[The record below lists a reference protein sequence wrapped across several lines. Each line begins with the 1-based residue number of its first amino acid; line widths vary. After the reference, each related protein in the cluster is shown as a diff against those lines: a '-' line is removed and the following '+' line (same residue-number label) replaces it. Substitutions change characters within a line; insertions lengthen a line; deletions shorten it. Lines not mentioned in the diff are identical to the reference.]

1 MDLVDEQDGVG
12 PLAQLAE
19 QRLETF
25 LEVAA
30 VLGTGQQRTK
40 IQRIHDAIAQQIG
53 YLIIDDPLRQPF
65 GDSRLADARLTDQQR
80 VVLATP
86 RQDLCDPLDLVLA
99 ADQRIDPPLPGQLVQ
114 VAGIG
119 VQRIA
124 GSTRLAAVLVL
135 HVGIVL
141 WTAGISGDLGNAMSD
156 VIDDIDTRNVLLLE
170 QENRLAFLLAEDGDQ
185 DIGTGD
191 FTLARALHMEY
202 GTLQNSLEPQ
212 GGLGFALF
220 IVLWNKWCG
229 GINEFLQVV
238 PELVQARPAG
248 PQYGSSRF
256 IVQ

>member
-1 MDLVDEQDGVG
+1 MLLETPLEPAQDADGVLHRRLGDVDLLETPRQCAVFLEDAAELLKRGGADAADLAGRQQRLQQVGRVHDAAGCRASPDDGMDLVDEQDGVG

-119 VQRIA
+119 VR
-124 GSTRLAAVLVL
+124 G
-135 HVGIVL
+135 
-141 WTAGISGDLGNAMSD
+141 
-156 VIDDIDTRNVLLLE
+156 LLE
-170 QENRLAFLLAEDGDQ
+170 APASLPSSSCMSASFSGLPEFP
-185 DIGTGD
+185 
-191 FTLARALHMEY
+191 
-202 GTLQNSLEPQ
+202 GTLEMP
-212 GGLGFALF
+212 
-220 IVLWNKWCG
+220 
-229 GINEFLQVV
+229 
-238 PELVQARPAG
+238 
-248 PQYGSSRF
+248 
-256 IVQ
+256 